1 MSIGA
6 LNLHEKATVPDRAR
20 AEGCRVPKR
29 SEPAGATKWVLR
41 SGRRKKADL
50 IVVDLGEG
58 PMLVKD
64 FASKPLLYRF
74 LGRIQTSREVR
85 SYRRLRGETCVPAL
99 VGRIDRHAF
108 AVEEV
113 PGELLVYSA
122 SRFREAD
129 RYLARLEQRVARL
142 HELGIAH
149 MDLRSRDNVLL
160 RSDGE
165 IVLVDLA
172 GAVHLRPGSFLHR
185 LLFRLLTMPD
195 RAALL
200 KWKWMLAP
208 DRLTAEERIRF
219 DRFQLARRLWPFNR
233 KYLKAMRAGQ
243 PLSARRPSPGD

>member
-1 MSIGA
+1 VSIGA
-6 LNLHEKATVPDRAR
+6 LKLHDKAAAPDRTR
-20 AEGCRVPKR
+20 VEGRRVPKR
-29 SEPAGATKWVLR
+29 SELDGATKWVLR

-50 IVVDLGEG
+50 FVVDLGEG

-64 FASKPLLYRF
+64 FASKPPLYRF

-85 SYRRLRGETCVPAL
+85 SYRRLRGESCVPAL

-113 PGELLVYSA
+113 PGELLVYA
-122 SRFREAD
+122 PSRFREAD

-160 RSDGE
+160 RPDGE

-172 GAVHLRPGSFLHR
+172 GAVHVRPGSILHR
-185 LLFRLLTMPD
+185 LLFPLLTLPD

-208 DRLTAEERIRF
+208 DRLTEDERARF
-219 DRFQLARRLWPFNR
+219 DRFQIARRLWPFNR
-233 KYLKAMRAGQ
+233 KYVKAMRAGQ
-243 PLSARRPSPGD
+243 PLSARRPSPRD